1 MSEVSSDDDL
11 RPPPNL
17 THLSVTDYGRGRTT
31 PLVTPKPK
39 KPDVANT
46 LFASLRKRIERVG
59 MTPVNPGQASGL
71 QARGSDRDDAGG
83 DENQPQVPSGDTQ
96 GTEIIG
102 ASPVP
107 PQVLAVT
114 PEEDLPVWFK
124 PLWEHLSIGLQQRP
138 PVLEDLESDIR
149 GLKRLQYKFKQNL
162 TRVEG
167 VEE

>member
-39 KPDVANT
+39 NPDVAKT

-71 QARGSDRDDAGG
+71 QAQGPDRDDAGC

-114 PEEDLPVWFK
+114 PE
-124 PLWEHLSIGLQQRP
+124 
-138 PVLEDLESDIR
+138 
-149 GLKRLQYKFKQNL
+149 
-162 TRVEG
+162 
-167 VEE
+167 